1 MADTNRVVAETF
13 VASGDLSTMQ
23 HRFVDHIGVGL
34 VSHALAL
41 GGMGVLMNKPQAAE
55 HAEVALSGRV
65 RVDAGG
71 AVTAGDWVV
80 SAASGFGE
88 TLAFGTI
95 NAGSAGQYLQTKTVM
110 GRAMTTAASGSVF
123 TLELAPHNVTVNS
136 A

>member
-13 VASGDLSTMQ
+13 QASGDLSAMQ
-23 HRFVDHIGVGL
+23 HRFVDHVGVG
-34 VSHALAL
+34 VIGHSLAR
-41 GGMGVLMNKPQAAE
+41 GGMGVLMNKPLSGEFAT
-55 HAEVALSGRV
+55 VALSGRV
-65 RVDAGG
+65 RVDAAA
-71 AVTAGDWVV
+71 AVTAGDWIV

-88 TLAFGTI
+88 TLAFGII
-95 NAGSAGQYLQTKTVM
+95 NAGSAGQFLQTKIVM

>member
-1 MADTNRVVAETF
+1 MADTNRVEAETF
-13 VASGDLSTMQ
+13 QASGDLSAMQ
-23 HRFVDHIGVGL
+23 HRFVDHVGVGIIG
-34 VSHALAL
+34 HALAL
-41 GGMGVLMNKPQAAE
+41 GGIGVLMNKPQDTEFAT
-55 HAEVALSGRV
+55 VALRGRV
-65 RVDAGG
+65 RVDAGA

-95 NAGSAGQYLQTKTVM
+95 NAGSAGQFLQTKTVM

-123 TLELAPHNVTVNS
+123 TIELGPHNVTVNS

>member
-1 MADTNRVVAETF
+1 MADTNRVEAETF
-13 VASGDLSTMQ
+13 VASGDMSALQ
-23 HRFVDHIGVGL
+23 HRFVDHVGVG
-34 VSHALAL
+34 VIGHSLAR
-41 GGMGVLMNKPQAAE
+41 GGMGVLMNKPQAGE
-55 HAEVALSGRV
+55 HATVALRGRV

-71 AVTAGDWVV
+71 AVTAGDWIV

-95 NAGSAGQYLQTKTVM
+95 NAGSAGQFLQTKIVM

-123 TLELAPHNVTVNS
+123 TLELAPYAVTVNS